1 MEDKQIISLYH
12 ARDERAIKETD
23 AKYGRYCHRIAKNL
37 LTLHEDAEECVSDTY
52 LAAWNQMP
60 PENPHLLSAFL
71 SRIVRNIAISR
82 FRRDRAKKRHDGVE
96 LLLSEL
102 DDCIPSAENVEKTVE
117 ERELSNIISD
127 WLDTLTNDDRALF
140 IRRYYHGESIKEL
153 AKVSG
158 IAPQALSSR
167 LFALRTKLKTRLEE
181 KGVSL

>member
-37 LTLHEDAEECVSDTY
+37 LMLREDAEECVNDTY

-82 FRRDRAKKRHDGVE
+82 FRRDRAKKRYDGME

-117 ERELSNIISD
+117 ERELSGVISD

-153 AKVSG
+153 ANVSG

-167 LFALRTKLKTRLEE
+167 LFTLRTKLKIRLEE

>member
-23 AKYGRYCHRIAKNL
+23 AKYGRYCYRIAKNL

-127 WLDTLTNDDRALF
+127 WLDTLTGDDRALYPPLLSWG
-140 IRRYYHGESIKEL
+140 IDKGACESQRHRTASAFLPSFCFTHEIKD
-153 AKVSG
+153 
-158 IAPQALSSR
+158 P
-167 LFALRTKLKTRLEE
+167 T
-181 KGVSL
+181 

>member
-1 MEDKQIISLYH
+1 MEDKEIVSLYH
-12 ARDERAIKETD
+12 MRDERAIRETD
-23 AKYGRYCHRIAKNL
+23 AKYGKYCHRIAKNL
-37 LTLHEDAEECVSDTY
+37 LTLHEDAEECVNDMY
-52 LAAWNQMP
+52 LAAWNRMP

-82 FRRDRAKKRHDGVE
+82 FRRDRAKKRYDGME

-102 DDCIPSAENVEKTVE
+102 DDCIPNTENLEKTVE
-117 ERELSNIISD
+117 ERELSDIISD
-127 WLDTLTNDDRALF
+127 WLDTLTVDDRALF

-153 AKVSG
+153 AKISG

-167 LFALRTKLKTRLEE
+167 LFTLRAKLKSQLEE